1 MGGFSAS
8 APMCLTGLVLSV
20 RPCHD
25 FGDLQARGKARRA
38 RRGSIIKSI
47 SFVLFDERQ
56 HRIRPPRAQHDGRSA
71 QVHQRSGPDEVEV
84 LQDDACDGVWYFRF
98 VQVVR

>member
-25 FGDLQARGKARRA
+25 FGDLQARGKREACTT
-38 RRGSIIKSI
+38 
-47 SFVLFDERQ
+47 RQ
-56 HRIRPPRAQHDGRSA
+56 LY
-71 QVHQRSGPDEVEV
+71 QVEFTTV
-84 LQDDACDGVWYFRF
+84 
-98 VQVVR
+98 

>member
-25 FGDLQARGKARRA
+25 FGDLQTRGIARP
-38 RRGSIIKSI
+38 
-47 SFVLFDERQ
+47 SFGLALDSLNF
-56 HRIRPPRAQHDGRSA
+56 
-71 QVHQRSGPDEVEV
+71 
-84 LQDDACDGVWYFRF
+84 
-98 VQVVR
+98 

>member
-38 RRGSIIKSI
+38 RRVSIIKSI

-84 LQDDACDGVWYFRF
+84 LQDDACDGVW
-98 VQVVR
+98 